1 MCVWVSVRV
10 HPSVCICA
18 CILYICACV
27 YVAVVCACILYIC
40 ACVYV
45 VMAQT
50 YSAPQTA
57 VECPHSASRYD
68 HIGLEVVIIDKT

>member
-1 MCVWVSVRV
+1 MCGYLYACTRACVSVRV
-10 HPSVCICA
+10 YYIYARVCTLLLSVRVY
-18 CILYICACV
+18 YIYAR
-27 YVAVVCACILYIC
+27 VCMLS
-40 ACVYV
+40 
-45 VMAQT
+45 AQT